1 VTVDPGGKVVCQ
13 AGQGGTAR
21 VCGWNGR
28 KVERVNRGDLTSIDG
43 ASPECWEVGLVR
55 SQSPHSSD
63 EPRNKV
69 TGGAKAGQEG
79 GCVKTRS
86 KELQPALVFEET
98 MQVGKASRKG
108 SAEPSIW
115 TERMLTTLGNGVRGG
130 KWYSLGD
137 KAFSVKALDA
147 SFARV
152 KANKGSCGVDGWTVE
167 RFDSARDENF
177 ERMHSELMAGTYR
190 PSAVRRVWIPKPGS
204 KEKRPL
210 GIPTVRD
217 RTVQTAIKLAVEPI
231 FEMEFRDSS
240 FGFRPGRSCKQALS
254 KVRAALRSGKQFVVD
269 ADFRKFFDTIPHE
282 VIMRGLE
289 TKVSDGKI
297 LSVVRA
303 YLAQGVMDGGVL
315 MPEDEETEA
324 GTPQGSPLSPL
335 LANIALHGLDVLLED
350 SGYEIVR
357 YADDF
362 VVMCQSRELA
372 DEALEA
378 VKNWSETNG
387 LNLHPEKTRI
397 VDHGS
402 GESFEFLGFE
412 FRKDTFFPRKKSIVN
427 IRGKIRDKTPRLSGT
442 SIKPV
447 IAALNPV
454 LKGWFR
460 YFRPSPKHVF
470 RGMDGYVRR
479 RLRSLLDRRRGI
491 QCTHPKRESHK
502 RWPNAFFAEHGLY
515 SMEQAWEEWSILS
528 KANH

>member
-1 VTVDPGGKVVCQ
+1 
-13 AGQGGTAR
+13 
-21 VCGWNGR
+21 
-28 KVERVNRGDLTSIDG
+28 
-43 ASPECWEVGLVR
+43 
-55 SQSPHSSD
+55 
-63 EPRNKV
+63 
-69 TGGAKAGQEG
+69 
-79 GCVKTRS
+79 VKTRS

-98 MQVGKASRKG
+98 KQVGDIRSLWPWV
-108 SAEPSIW
+108 EPSIW
-115 TERMLTTLGNGVRGG
+115 TSRMLTTLGNGVRGG

-137 KAFSVKALDA
+137 KAFSVKALNA
-147 SFARV
+147 SFDKV

-167 RFDSARDENF
+167 RFDSVRDENLD
-177 ERMHSELMAGTYR
+177 RMHSELMAGTYR
-190 PSAVRRVWIPKPGS
+190 SSAVKRLWIPKPGT

-231 FEMEFRDSS
+231 FEKEFRDSS

-254 KVRAALRSGKQFVVD
+254 RVRTALRSGKQFVVD

-282 VIMRGLE
+282 VIMGGLE
-289 TKVSDGKI
+289 TKISDGKI

-303 YLAQGVMDGGVL
+303 YLAQGVMEGGIIL
-315 MPEDEETEA
+315 PEGDEEPEV

-335 LANIALHGLDVLLED
+335 LANIALHGLDVLMED

-362 VVMCQSRELA
+362 VVLCETRELA
-372 DEALEA
+372 EQALEA
-378 VKNWSETNG
+378 VGGWAETTG
-387 LNLHPEKTRI
+387 LALHPEKTRI

-412 FRKDTFFPRKKSIVN
+412 FRKDTFFPRKKSLSN
-427 IRGKIRDKTPRLSGT
+427 IRGKIRDKTPRCSGK
-442 SIKPV
+442 SLKAI

-454 LKGWFR
+454 LKGWFV

-470 RGMDGYVRR
+470 RDMDGYARR
-479 RLRSLLDRRRGI
+479 RLRSLLDHRQGI
-491 QCTHPKRESHK
+491 RSTHPGRESSK
-502 RWPNAFFAEHGLY
+502 RWPSAFLAEQGLY
-515 SMEQAWEEWSILS
+515 SMEKVWEERSILL